1 MTDMTYR
8 QLGDSGLTVSTV
20 GLGCNNIGK
29 RLDKDATRELVEAA
43 IDVGVTLFDTADVY
57 GAEPGASEELLGQVL
72 QDRPGARES
81 IVLATKFGKPMG
93 GAVLPMHEARGSRR
107 YVRAAI
113 EHSLRRLCTDYIDL
127 YQMHE
132 PDPRTPID
140 ETLDALDELVRE
152 GKVRYVGCSQFA
164 AWQIV
169 DADWSART
177 AGTARFIS
185 AQNQYSLL
193 DRDVEHDVIPACEHV
208 GVGLLPFFPLSNGL
222 LTGKYH
228 RGQPAPG
235 GTRLA
240 TSDYAE
246 ILENANW
253 TAVEGLRAFAESK
266 GLSMLDLA
274 IGGLAAQ
281 PGVASVIAGATSAEQ
296 VRANAKAGSWEPS
309 GADLVEID
317 EITSMR

>member
-113 EHSLRRLCTDYIDL
+113 
-127 YQMHE
+127 
-132 PDPRTPID
+132 
-140 ETLDALDELVRE
+140 
-152 GKVRYVGCSQFA
+152 
-164 AWQIV
+164 
-169 DADWSART
+169 
-177 AGTARFIS
+177 
-185 AQNQYSLL
+185 
-193 DRDVEHDVIPACEHV
+193 
-208 GVGLLPFFPLSNGL
+208 
-222 LTGKYH
+222 
-228 RGQPAPG
+228 
-235 GTRLA
+235 
-240 TSDYAE
+240 
-246 ILENANW
+246 
-253 TAVEGLRAFAESK
+253 
-266 GLSMLDLA
+266 
-274 IGGLAAQ
+274 
-281 PGVASVIAGATSAEQ
+281 
-296 VRANAKAGSWEPS
+296 
-309 GADLVEID
+309 
-317 EITSMR
+317 

>member
-1 MTDMTYR
+1 MTYR

-29 RLDKDATRELVEAA
+29 RLDKDGTRELVDAA
-43 IDVGVTLFDTADVY
+43 LEVGITLFDTADIY
-57 GAEPGASEELLGQVL
+57 GAEPGASEDLLGQAL
-72 QDRPGARES
+72 QGRREN
-81 IVLATKFGKPMG
+81 IVLATKFGKPMR

-113 EHSLRRLCTDYIDL
+113 EQSLRRLRTDYIDL

-152 GKVRYVGCSQFA
+152 GKVRYVGSSQFA

-177 AGTARFIS
+177 AGAARFIS

-193 DRDVEHDVIPACEHV
+193 DRDIEADVIPACEHV

-228 RGQPAPG
+228 RGQPAPSG
-235 GTRLA
+235 SRLG

-246 ILENANW
+246 ILENADW
-253 TAVEGLRAFAESK
+253 DAVEGLRAFAEQRS
-266 GLSMLDLA
+266 LSMLDVA
-274 IGGLAAQ
+274 IAGLAAQ

-296 VRANAKAGSWEPS
+296 VRANARAGRWEPS
-309 GADLVEID
+309 GADLVELD
-317 EITSMR
+317 EITSGRCG